1 MLQPKVVEMMQSLLD
16 SHIPHHTTTSLIEI
30 PTGIA
35 RRRTDERTGQTG
47 PLVTC
52 RWARHSMPTR
62 LSGRAGRG
70 IHHGQKRKLHQR
82 AEYIAADHFSSSELF
97 ACNQAAD
104 HTLPNGCAVATH
116 SLGDW
121 TGSSE
126 GDPNSFW
133 GRSPHLSEAPS
144 GSREGER
151 ASEGR
156 GCSERG
162 TLNADRQ
169 ANRKGANLFKSRSHG
184 VSCRHNS
191 SASRAVLTSIGRA
204 ARMIARPNSYRS
216 AHLLALS
223 IVLRM

>member
-16 SHIPHHTTTSLIEI
+16 SHIPHHTTTSLVSV

-70 IHHGQKRKLHQR
+70 IHHGQKRMLQQQ
-82 AEYIAADHFSSSELF
+82 AEYIVADHFSSSELF
-97 ACNQAAD
+97 ACNRAAD

-121 TGSSE
+121 TESAE
-126 GDPNSFW
+126 GDHSSPG
-133 GRSPHLSEAPS
+133 GRSPHLGEARS
-144 GSREGER
+144 G
-151 ASEGR
+151 
-156 GCSERG
+156 
-162 TLNADRQ
+162 
-169 ANRKGANLFKSRSHG
+169 
-184 VSCRHNS
+184 
-191 SASRAVLTSIGRA
+191 
-204 ARMIARPNSYRS
+204 
-216 AHLLALS
+216 
-223 IVLRM
+223 